1 MYELSLHHHF
11 AASHQL
17 RNAYSNE
24 CNESLHGHNW
34 KVEVKIKADYLIDNM
49 IIDFKQLK
57 AIINHLD
64 HATLLEHVGS
74 NDDLLEVLTKR
85 GNKVVLLDF
94 ELTAENLVAYLQKE
108 IKKVLSERYADD
120 SQKPGWYEGE
130 EPFKVTVTLWEAD
143 KASVKFYE

>member
-1 MYELSLHHHF
+1 MYKLELHHHF

-17 RNAYSNE
+17 RNAYSKE

-34 KVEVKIKADYLIDNM
+34 KVAVEIEADYLIDNM

-57 AIINHLD
+57 AIIDNLD
-64 HATLLEHVGS
+64 HATLLE
-74 NDDLLEVLTKR
+74 NTERNEPLRKVLSDM
-85 GNKVVLLDF
+85 GNKVVVLPF
-94 ELTAENLVAYLQKE
+94 ELTAENLVAYLQCE
-108 IKKVLSERYADD
+108 IKGVLKTRYADE
-120 SQKPGWYEGE
+120 SMKPGWYEGE